1 MSITALVC
9 KIAVG
14 AGSLTLAPGIVESP
28 RYEGAEIRIEL
39 EDGQLRDIT
48 VNGPYDHA
56 YSYAANGFRLTA
68 QRSGA
73 GWLLEARLG
82 GADGFDT
89 IRESLALTDMGR
101 LIWVQFATSEQ
112 LHSSAGSVFSGHCDA
127 Q

>member
-1 MSITALVC
+1 MSVAAFVC

-28 RYEGAEIRIEL
+28 RYEGAEIRIQL
-39 EDGQLRDIT
+39 EDGRLRDIE
-48 VNGPYDHA
+48 VNGPYDHE

-82 GADGFDT
+82 GADGLDVV
-89 IRESLALTDMGR
+89 RESLVLTDVGR
-101 LIWVQFATSEQ
+101 LVWVQFGTSEQ
-112 LHSSAGSVFSGHCDA
+112 LQAASGSVFSGHCDA